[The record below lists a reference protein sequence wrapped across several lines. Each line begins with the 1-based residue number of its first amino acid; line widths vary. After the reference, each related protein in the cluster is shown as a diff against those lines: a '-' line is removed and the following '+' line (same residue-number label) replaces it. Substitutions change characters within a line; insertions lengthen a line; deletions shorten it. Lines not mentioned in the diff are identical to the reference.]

1 MAKAKAKAKTKA
13 APPAAEAPAEAP
25 VEEVEETSPEPEP
38 VKSPATTS
46 TSAKKNEVFRAP
58 FETDVDRHIA
68 DFVAEHNISDYKIT
82 EVIGHV
88 EAADNYWQKTIE
100 Y

>member
-1 MAKAKAKAKTKA
+1 MAKAKAKAKTT
-13 APPAAEAPAEAP
+13 PIDVPAKAP
-25 VEEVEETSPEPEP
+25 VEVPAPAAAPAPAPTPAA
-38 VKSPATTS
+38 KSSS
-46 TSAKKNEVFRAP
+46 TKKVEVFRAA
-58 FETDVDRHIA
+58 FETDVDHHI
-68 DFVAEHNISDYKIT
+68 DNFVAERNISSYKVT

>member
-1 MAKAKAKAKTKA
+1 MAKAKAKAKTTKA
-13 APPAAEAPAEAP
+13 TPAASESPVEAP
-25 VEEVEETSPEPEP
+25 VEETSPEPEP
-38 VKSPATTS
+38 AKAPATTS
-46 TSAKKNEVFRAP
+46 TSAKKTEVFRAP
-58 FETDVDRHIA
+58 FESDVNLHI
-68 DFVAEHNISDYKIT
+68 DNFVAEHNISDYKIT

>member
-13 APPAAEAPAEAP
+13 TPPAAEAP
-25 VEEVEETSPEPEP
+25 VEKTSPEPEL
-38 VKSPATTS
+38 VKAPATTS
-46 TSAKKNEVFRAP
+46 TSAKKTEVFRAP
-58 FETDVDRHIA
+58 FETDVDHHISK
-68 DFVAEHNISDYKIT
+68 FVAEHNISDYKIT

-88 EAADNYWQKTIE
+88 EAADNYWQKIIE